1 MKAITILLII
11 LIASIL
17 ILAGV
22 LYSLKPTNKSLQCQP
37 NSSITKTQ
45 NSVSYSIT
53 FNASKMV
60 GISGTVLIVNN
71 KSYAYS
77 DLPLKVEVPSGSIL
91 LYTFQQEVLN
101 SSGFYHLKS
110 ISGCN
115 SMQSCVVVAT
125 YNFTSVNY
133 GSYLNITLLYKNQT
147 LFFGPEAFRIIPI
160 TTPENILINVSGSFI
175 SKNKIDVAILNFSEY
190 QSFMENRSSIA
201 TSRYYYENTQNASI
215 NKTLQQ
221 GPYFLVFYNPNATM
235 QTNITITK
243 SIVVK

>member
-11 LIASIL
+11 LIASIF

-22 LYSLKPTNKSLQCQP
+22 LYSLKPTNKSLQSQP

-45 NSVSYSIT
+45 NSTSYIVT
-53 FNASKMV
+53 FNASKMI
-60 GISGTVLIVNN
+60 GTSGAVLIVNN
-71 KSYAYS
+71 KSYTYS
-77 DLPLKVEVPSGSIL
+77 NLPVKVELPSGSIL
-91 LYTFQQEVLN
+91 LYTFQQQVLN
-101 SSGFYHLKS
+101 SSGFYRLKS

-115 SMQSCVVVAT
+115 KMQSCVVVAT
-125 YNFTSVNY
+125 YNFTSVKY
-133 GSYLNITLLYKNQT
+133 GSYLNITLLPQNQT
-147 LFFGPEAFRIIPI
+147 LFFDPEAFRIIPI

-175 SKNKIDVAILNFSEY
+175 SKNKIDVAILNLSEY
-190 QSFMENRSSIA
+190 QSFLENRSNIVASH
-201 TSRYYYENTQNASI
+201 YYYENTQNASI